1 MSVLRWTKKSLT
13 YSLLALFVI
22 CGVVTFMYSQI
33 QKDPPSVSVAAVSTV
48 SAGSVSSVSSSV
60 PRLTAPWMTFEE
72 LSALHLDAYYQII
85 IDNNIFRPLQMHSS
99 VKVNPYQLVGTLVKG
114 EGAPVAYIL
123 NTFTRRVYPVRKGD
137 RLETFSVVSVTA
149 KSASLRDKKGVIT
162 QLELGSM
169 FLK

>member
-1 MSVLRWTKKSLT
+1 MSKRKLATKYLPFF
-13 YSLLALFVI
+13 LMGLFVI
-22 CGVVTFMYSQI
+22 CGVGAIVYRPV
-33 QKDPPSVSVAAVSTV
+33 QKELPAVSAEV
-48 SAGSVSSVSSSV
+48 PPVSSAFSAA
-60 PRLTAPWMTFEE
+60 PRRITAPWMTFEE

-99 VKVNPYQLVGTLVKG
+99 VKINPYQLIGTLVKG
-114 EGAPVAYIL
+114 EGSPVAYIL
-123 NTFTRRVYPVRKGD
+123 NTFTRRVYPVRRGD

-162 QLELGSM
+162 QLKLGSM